1 MQFFPMIFQHRFKS
15 GVYLVLFLLSEF
27 LRYISFYWC
36 KVTKCVVNHH
46 WWSFFLF
53 IYISIYVFMFMFRE
67 FLLSLFY
74 LWVMM
79 SQNSFFG
86 SAAVGLGLCFIAASA
101 PNAMTA
107 HFHSFHQ
114 QTLFRSH
121 RIEIWDMQPNQNI
134 DWDGFNVICIN
145 ALQWSLMHCRRLRI
159 SRLKRIKACA
169 ASQLNCK
176 SKQCVCS
183 EASFPTMQSN
193 ARNWEEIFLGES
205 FCSGKIFESWSVVVT
220 VEFCRRSHRSFLV
233 KPRSDLLP

>member
-36 KVTKCVVNHH
+36 KVTKCVVIL
-46 WWSFFLF
+46 FLF
-53 IYISIYVFMFMFRE
+53 IYISIYVFMFLFRE

-114 QTLFRSH
+114 QTLFRTGLKYETYATKSKH
-121 RIEIWDMQPNQNI
+121 WLRWIQCDLYQ
-134 DWDGFNVICIN
+134 CK
-145 ALQWSLMHCRRLRI
+145 LQWSLMHCRRLRI

-220 VEFCRRSHRSFLV
+220 VEFCRRCHRSFLV